1 MFDTLDQ
8 LIGPL
13 SKHIIALLSQP
24 TEDGGDEVTVA
35 DAKKG
40 YIGLLN
46 NVMVSRLHG
55 ILISEREEND
65 LTLLDLSSHVDVQ
78 ATKAVSKL
86 CLALRSQLQKIS
98 RIPGA
103 KKPHWCSWDVVFKR
117 GASSSRRRQL

>member
-24 TEDGGDEVTVA
+24 IEDGGDEVTIT

-55 ILISEREEND
+55 ILISEREENG
-65 LTLLDLSSHVDVQ
+65 LTL
-78 ATKAVSKL
+78 
-86 CLALRSQLQKIS
+86 
-98 RIPGA
+98 
-103 KKPHWCSWDVVFKR
+103 
-117 GASSSRRRQL
+117 